1 MCLEHQESAKEQRG
15 RRVGTEREPGKHFR
29 KPTAKTW
36 TKEVPKSREPGKL
49 CRGGARGGT
58 AGEKAGIPR
67 AGQRRGVQ
75 VWGKWE

>member
-1 MCLEHQESAKEQRG
+1 MELQELLKSKEGGWGQR
-15 RRVGTEREPGKHFR
+15 ELGKHFR

-49 CRGGARGGT
+49 CRGGARGG
-58 AGEKAGIPR
+58 PR
-67 AGQRRGVQ
+67 ARKAEYQGQGQRHRVQ